1 MVMLAKIIGWVW
13 VIIGILFLI
22 KPNFLKAKLQKKG
35 IKKIKKLLFGIAIV
49 FGIFLIAASGK
60 IQGFVSII
68 IMILGIIAIIKG
80 VILLKAKFAEE
91 LLDWVSRQ
99 PILFFRIIAL
109 VYITIGVVILL
120 GVG

>member
-109 VYITIGVVILL
+109 VYIAIGVVILL